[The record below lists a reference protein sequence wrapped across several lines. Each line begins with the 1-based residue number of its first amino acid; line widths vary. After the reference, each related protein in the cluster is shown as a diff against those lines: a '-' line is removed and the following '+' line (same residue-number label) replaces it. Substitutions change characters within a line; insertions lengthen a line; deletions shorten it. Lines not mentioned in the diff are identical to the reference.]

1 MAVQVRCGSIGQN
14 HHDVSV
20 VDETGTQR
28 ARMRIEDTVAGFSQL
43 MSLLAEQ
50 QRCSAGPI
58 TVAIET
64 ARGLLPAAR

>member
-1 MAVQVRCGSIGQN
+1 MAVQVWCGSIGQN

-28 ARMRIEDTVAGFSQL
+28 ARMRIEGTVAGFSQL

>member
-1 MAVQVRCGSIGQN
+1 MQVWCGSIGQN

-50 QRCSAGPI
+50 QRCSAGRADRMPP
-58 TVAIET
+58 VA
-64 ARGLLPAAR
+64 ASGG